1 MEVISFTGKSGTG
14 KSYQATKLCVKMN
27 IDAIIDDGL
36 LIYKGQIVAGTSAK
50 KCETKAGAVRTAVF
64 EKEENR
70 LAVKSKLE
78 EIKPERIMV
87 LGTSDKM
94 VSWITKALDLP
105 SPSVRLYIEDVTT
118 EEEREKARYS
128 RTVLGE
134 HVVPAPMGQLKRS
147 FAGYFMNPL
156 RYLKSFGD
164 QEANPSDDGL
174 NSEQSGNLSDG
185 DNGSEDKHRSS
196 AMDRTVVRPQF
207 MYHGKYIITDQVVK
221 DIIRIVCESFSD
233 SLVLLDQMTSGKEF
247 ALGVTLDVRAILDE
261 STVNH
266 CLALQM
272 AVHKNLEMMTSFS
285 ISRVNVRIK
294 DVAYSTR
301 ELNERRSWRK

>member
-70 LAVKSKLE
+70 IAVKSKLE
-78 EIKPERIMV
+78 EIKPDRIMI

-128 RTVLGE
+128 RNVLGE

-156 RYLKSFGD
+156 RYLMSFGD
-164 QEANPSDDGL
+164 QEANPSDDGDE
-174 NSEQSGNLSDG
+174 SELKNDNLGNDAKSG
-185 DNGSEDKHRSS
+185 SS
-196 AMDRTVVRPQF
+196 SMDRTVVRPQF

-294 DVAYSTR
+294 DIAYNTK

>member
-1 MEVISFTGKSGTG
+1 MEIISFTGKSGTG

-50 KCETKAGAVRTAVF
+50 TSKTKAGAVRTAVF

-70 LAVKSKLE
+70 IAVKEKLNE
-78 EIKPERIMV
+78 LKPDRLMI

-94 VSWITKALDLP
+94 VSWIVKALELHEPDIKM
-105 SPSVRLYIEDVTT
+105 YIEDVTT

-128 RTVLGE
+128 RGVLGE

-156 RYLKSFGD
+156 KYLMSFGD
-164 QEANPSDDGL
+164 QEANPTDDG
-174 NSEQSGNLSDG
+174 NINE
-185 DNGSEDKHRSS
+185 EDEHDASR
-196 AMDRTVVRPQF
+196 DRTVVRPHF
-207 MYHGKYIITDQVVK
+207 MYQGAYQITDQVVK
-221 DIIRIVCESFSD
+221 DIIRIVCDDFS
-233 SLVLLDQMTSGKEF
+233 SSIVLLDQMQSGKEF
-247 ALGVTLDVRAILDE
+247 ALGITLDVRVVLDE
-261 STVNH
+261 STLNH

-272 AVHKNLEMMTSFS
+272 AVHRNLEMITSFS

-294 DVAYSTR
+294 DVVYSSD
-301 ELNERRSWRK
+301 ELITKKNRRR

>member
-50 KCETKAGAVRTAVF
+50 KSQTKAGAVRTAVF

-70 LAVKSKLE
+70 VAVKAKLDE
-78 EIKPERIMV
+78 LKPDKLMI

-94 VSWITKALDLP
+94 VGWITRALDLP
-105 SPSVRLYIEDVTT
+105 EPSLRLYIEDVTT

-156 RYLKSFGD
+156 RYLMSFGD
-164 QEANPSDDGL
+164 QEANPSDDGDGSS
-174 NSEQSGNLSDG
+174 SERETFDDSDSRAR
-185 DNGSEDKHRSS
+185 DASR
-196 AMDRTVVRPQF
+196 DRTVVRPQF
-207 MYHGKYIITDQVVK
+207 MYRGKYVITDQVVK
-221 DIIRIVCESFSD
+221 DIIRIVCESFSRN
-233 SLVLLDQMTSGKEF
+233 LVLLDQMTSGKEF
-247 ALGVTLDVRAILDE
+247 ALGVTLDVRALIDE

-272 AVHKNLEMMTSFS
+272 AVHKNLEMITSFS

-294 DVAYSTR
+294 DVAYSIE
-301 ELNERRSWRK
+301 ELNERRSWRS